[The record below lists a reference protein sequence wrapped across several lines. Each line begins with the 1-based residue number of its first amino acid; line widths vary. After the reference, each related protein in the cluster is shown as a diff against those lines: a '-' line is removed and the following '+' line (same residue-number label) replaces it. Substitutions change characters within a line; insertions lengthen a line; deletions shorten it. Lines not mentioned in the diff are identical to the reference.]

1 MEFEGLGYSL
11 ILAID
16 VQYDKTNGLVAGVA
30 LKSWTDASPSNIYVS
45 KIENVD
51 DYLPGQFYQREL
63 PCIFKLLNEHSLRP
77 EYIVVDGYVYL
88 DGCSKPGL
96 GKQLYDALHGKVKV
110 IGVAKRSYVG
120 ISEEYAIFR
129 GSSKKPRYITS
140 AGETLS
146 AAKLHIMSMHG
157 VHRIPTMLKKVDQLC
172 RLNGSTPTSG

>member
-1 MEFEGLGYSL
+1 MGYSL

-96 GKQLYDALHGKVKV
+96 GKHLYDALHCM
-110 IGVAKRSYVG
+110 AR
-120 ISEEYAIFR
+120 
-129 GSSKKPRYITS
+129 
-140 AGETLS
+140 
-146 AAKLHIMSMHG
+146 
-157 VHRIPTMLKKVDQLC
+157 
-172 RLNGSTPTSG
+172 